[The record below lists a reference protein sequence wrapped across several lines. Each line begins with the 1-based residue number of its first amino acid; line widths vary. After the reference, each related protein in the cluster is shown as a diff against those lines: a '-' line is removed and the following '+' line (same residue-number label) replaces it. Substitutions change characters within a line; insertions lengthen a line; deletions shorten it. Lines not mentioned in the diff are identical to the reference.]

1 VNTEKTTNSLLFVY
15 SFNQSRI
22 LKMNETV
29 DSVYRFVTDQSS
41 SAYNKMNS
49 FVASLRRRFDKVL
62 TATNSNSTSTNS
74 STNDGEISMLKEI
87 ITDAHLMLAMIN
99 NEKNVCMLLKI
110 HSNNHARLL
119 LHVA

>member
-1 VNTEKTTNSLLFVY
+1 
-15 SFNQSRI
+15 
-22 LKMNETV
+22 MNETV